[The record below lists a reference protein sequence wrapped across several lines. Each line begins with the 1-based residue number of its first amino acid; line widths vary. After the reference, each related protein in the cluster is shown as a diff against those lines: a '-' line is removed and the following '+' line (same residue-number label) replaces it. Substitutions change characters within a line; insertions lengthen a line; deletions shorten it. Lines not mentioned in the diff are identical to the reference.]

1 MNIWTWSLNFGSSCY
16 LSPCCWRSVHRVQA
30 PWYTS
35 DHPKHCP
42 IQTHT
47 HTHLQSHWCQQLQFA
62 HTLHLGNL
70 INRPFTALLLPYI
83 GLFKRES
90 YHTMN
95 TMCLIFSVKKGEPTL
110 HTRLACL
117 LCGWLQHQCVVVSTS
132 MPTGAAVAA
141 LALYNGIWDDTNS
154 PSTHH
159 LMMMAE
165 LGQLGP
171 YVVWVWVWV
180 CVCSRGVFDRT
191 FCSVNGGQTT
201 GRKSRRGDSEAGV
214 SSSITFSH
222 SLSFLPFL
230 TASTDGWVSRSF
242 YLARQLGTQSN
253 HGFLKVQ
260 LHEIF
265 LTLQVLDQLWISKL
279 PVQHHQHTS
288 S

>member
-47 HTHLQSHWCQQLQFA
+47 HTHTHLQPHWCQQLQFA

-110 HTRLACL
+110 RTRLACL

-180 CVCSRGVFDRT
+180 CVCVLGVCLIAHSALWMGDRQQEEKVGEVIQRQE
-191 FCSVNGGQTT
+191 SPH
-201 GRKSRRGDSEAGV
+201 RS
-214 SSSITFSH
+214 
-222 SLSFLPFL
+222 PFL
-230 TASTDGWVSRSF
+230 ILCLSCLFSQPRRTAGSPEAST
-242 YLARQLGTQSN
+242 
-253 HGFLKVQ
+253 
-260 LHEIF
+260 
-265 LTLQVLDQLWISKL
+265 
-279 PVQHHQHTS
+279 
-288 S
+288 